1 MKKELQKY
9 HLKRELGL
17 VAVTLSGIG
26 IIFGAGVYALIG
38 KAAGLA
44 GNAVWI
50 SFFFAAIVAALTGL
64 SYAELSSLYPKAGA
78 EYVYTEHAFNKK
90 LAFIVGLLIIIGGI
104 IGAATVS
111 LGFAGYFSTLLKT
124 LLNFNAPAVIIA
136 AALITILGF
145 VNLWGIKQ
153 SVGVAILFTLIES
166 AGLVAIILIGL
177 PHIGKVNYFE
187 FSPLGL
193 SGIFAAASLIFFAYL
208 GFEEIVKLSEETKN
222 PTKTIPR
229 ALIIA
234 MVVSTLVYILVAI
247 SAVSV
252 LGWEKLALSNAPMG
266 DVAATALGANA
277 FFVLSVI
284 ALFATSNTAL
294 LMMLASSRI
303 MYGMATEHGFPEIF
317 SRVHKI
323 HRTPYF
329 AIFLVVLMAIL
340 FALVGKIELIAD
352 LTNFVAFV
360 TFIAINASVI
370 VLRNKFPNSNRHFH
384 TPGSIGKIPILPV
397 LGILFS
403 AFMLLNLGFWILIY
417 GVGLLVLSFVIYEA
431 AFRK

>member
-1 MKKELQKY
+1 MKKEFRKY

-17 VAVTLSGIG
+17 VAATLSGVG
-26 IIFGAGVYALIG
+26 IIFGAGIYALIG
-38 KAAGLA
+38 KAAGIA

-50 SFFFAAIVAALTGL
+50 SFFFAAVVAALTGL
-64 SYAELSSLYPKAGA
+64 SYAELSSIFPKAGA
-78 EYVYTEHAFNKK
+78 EYVYTGHAFNKR
-90 LAFIVGLLIIIGGI
+90 LAFIVGLLIIISGI

-111 LGFAGYFSTLLKT
+111 LGFGGYFSNLFKTPLIPTAIALL
-124 LLNFNAPAVIIA
+124 V
-136 AALITILGF
+136 ILGA

-153 SVGVAILFTLIES
+153 SARIAILFTLIES
-166 AGLVAIILIGL
+166 AGLVAIIFIGL
-177 PHIGKVNYFE
+177 PHLGSVNYFE
-187 FSPLGL
+187 FSPIGF

-222 PTKTIPR
+222 PTKTIPT

-234 MVVSTLVYILVAI
+234 MAVSTLVYILVAI

-252 LGWEKLALSNAPMG
+252 LGWEKLAASNAPMA
-266 DVAATALGANA
+266 DVASAGFGGNA
-277 FFVLSVI
+277 FFILSII

-294 LMMLASSRI
+294 LMMLASSRL
-303 MYGMATEHGFPEIF
+303 MYGMAVDHGFPSVF
-317 SRVHKI
+317 SRVHSI

-329 AIFLVVLMAIL
+329 AIFLVTLLTIL

-352 LTNFVAFV
+352 LTNFVAFL

-370 VLRNKFPNSNRHFH
+370 VLRRKFPHSDKHFH
-384 TPGSIGKIPILPV
+384 TPGSIRKIPILPV
-397 LGILFS
+397 LGIIFS
-403 AFMLLNLGFWILIY
+403 AFMLLNLGFWILVY

-431 AFRK
+431 VFRK